1 MTSDADEEPMTPQSR
16 RGLRAGETGET
27 TELPVRRKLP
37 TDEQPT
43 AVLGAPSAPDS
54 RPATVPTAP
63 AGTDEPAF
71 RQERRVAWVPVA
83 LAVTGIVLA
92 IALAVG
98 VTLLAIRG
106 TPPPVAAPSPTTTSS
121 STPTAAPAA
130 PAPVVA
136 APRREPGPNECVDAL
151 GDGGSVD
158 LDSVGLSLGKGALTA
173 TFQLVGKLPDGAS
186 SLGIFAESSDGRRSY
201 QLAATWKDGKVD
213 TVFVHDFSQDRDTKL
228 GDKSVKV
235 HDTTVTA
242 TFPDDYV
249 NSLGNGW
256 RWYAFSTAGG
266 KVVDAC
272 PGDPLSF
279 DVLTF
284 DPGAGGSGS
293 SGNNGGNND

>member
-1 MTSDADEEPMTPQSR
+1 
-16 RGLRAGETGET
+16 
-27 TELPVRRKLP
+27 
-37 TDEQPT
+37 
-43 AVLGAPSAPDS
+43 
-54 RPATVPTAP
+54 
-63 AGTDEPAF
+63 
-71 RQERRVAWVPVA
+71 
-83 LAVTGIVLA
+83 VTGIVLA

-98 VTLLAIRG
+98 VTLLATRG
-106 TPPPVAAPSPTTTSS
+106 TPPPVAAPSPTTSS